1 MTTNYHTDV
10 ANGAA
15 ANAATVNAPLGQIDA
30 KLNPTVGSYSDTSDQ
45 SVTVTTAGTFYAMG
59 GPIEVS
65 FTPAFSGQVFEILFF
80 SGVVYSNT
88 AGRVLLNVRIVD
100 GANATVL
107 DQFIQGASTGATTS
121 SSGVSVSGSRCWTA
135 GAGDV
140 GVTRKAKVYAT
151 HTVNGS
157 VAHCSQNSLQAVYR

>member
-107 DQFIQGASTGATTS
+107 DQFHPGRVDGRHDVVVWRVRLA
-121 SSGVSVSGSRCWTA
+121 SRCWTA